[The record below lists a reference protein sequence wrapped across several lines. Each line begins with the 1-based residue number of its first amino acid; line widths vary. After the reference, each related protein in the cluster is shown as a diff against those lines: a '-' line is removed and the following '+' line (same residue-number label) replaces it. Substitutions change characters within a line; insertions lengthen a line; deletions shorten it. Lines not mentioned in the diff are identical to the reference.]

1 MMVRAGLNERLK
13 DFFIVLDDVSIT
25 ELAFGQEFSRAI
37 EEKQIAMQEAERA
50 KYIVEQAEQDKLSE
64 IARAKGEAQAI
75 INFGEANASTT
86 AFLEMQ
92 RIEAAKKIAT
102 IMGKSRN
109 RVYLEADTLLL
120 NLTGGVDAH
129 LEKKK

>member
-1 MMVRAGLNERLK
+1 
-13 DFFIVLDDVSIT
+13 
-25 ELAFGQEFSRAI
+25 
-37 EEKQIAMQEAERA
+37 
-50 KYIVEQAEQDKLSE
+50 
-64 IARAKGEAQAI
+64 
-75 INFGEANASTT
+75 
-86 AFLEMQ
+86 MQ

-102 IMGKSRN
+102 TIGKSRN

>member
-1 MMVRAGLNERLK
+1 
-13 DFFIVLDDVSIT
+13 
-25 ELAFGQEFSRAI
+25 
-37 EEKQIAMQEAERA
+37 MQEAERA

-64 IARAKGEAQAI
+64 IARARGEAQAI

-92 RIEAAKKIAT
+92 RIEAAKKIAS